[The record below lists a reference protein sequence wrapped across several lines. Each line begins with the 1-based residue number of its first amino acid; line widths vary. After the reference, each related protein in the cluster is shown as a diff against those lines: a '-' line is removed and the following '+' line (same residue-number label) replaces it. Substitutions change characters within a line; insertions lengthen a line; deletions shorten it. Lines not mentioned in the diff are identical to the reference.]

1 MKYGLLGEKLSHSF
15 SPRIHSMLGNDDY
28 GLFSVE
34 KEDFRSFMENSD
46 FKAVNVT
53 IPYKK
58 AVIPYLDF
66 ISENA
71 MRIGSVNTVV
81 RGNDGRLHGFNTDY
95 TGLRYMLWH
104 AGIELSGKKVII
116 LGSGGTSLT
125 AHAVAEDMGADRIV
139 VVSRKG
145 EDNYENLSR
154 HRDTE
159 VIINTTPVGMFP
171 KNGERLIKLSD
182 FPALK
187 AVADVI
193 YNPFYT
199 EILLDAREKGIKYSN
214 GLRMLVAQA
223 VAASRL
229 FFYEGEARA
238 ELPLTDED
246 RGKIEDIYRELFNE
260 LSNIVFVGMPSCGKS
275 SLAKALAEVL
285 DKRAVDSDEEIVKE
299 SCEKIPAIFE
309 KEGEEGFRKR
319 ESAVIRELGK
329 QRGLVIATGGG
340 AVLMEENRRALRQN
354 AIVVFVKRNIESL
367 SLDGRPLS
375 KSREELYKMYEK
387 RLPFYEACADITVDN
402 NGDLA
407 DTVAHIVEELR
418 NYEAACD

>member
-34 KEDFRSFMENSD
+34 KDDLARFMEDSD
-46 FKAVNVT
+46 FKAINVT

-58 AVIPYLDF
+58 AVIPFLDF
-66 ISENA
+66 VSENA

-81 RGNDGRLHGFNTDY
+81 TGGDGRLHGYNTDY
-95 TGLRYMLWH
+95 TGFRYMIEH
-104 AGIELSGKKVII
+104 SGIELSGKKVLI

-125 AHAVAEDMGADRIV
+125 AHAAAEDMGAERIV
-139 VVSRKG
+139 TVSRRG
-145 EDNYENLSR
+145 DDNYDNLAR
-154 HRDTE
+154 HRDAE

-171 KNGERLIKLSD
+171 KNGDRLVRLSD
-182 FPALK
+182 FPSCE

-199 EILLDAREKGIKYSN
+199 ELLLDAREKGIKYSN

-223 VAASRL
+223 VAASKL
-229 FFYEGEARA
+229 FFYDGEAEA
-238 ELPLTDED
+238 ELPLSDSD
-246 RGKIEDIYRELFNE
+246 REKTEYIHKKLFEE

-275 SLAKALAEVL
+275 TLAKSLSGIL
-285 DKRAVDSDEEIVKE
+285 DKKAADIDEEIIKQSGE
-299 SCEKIPAIFE
+299 EIPAIFE
-309 KEGEEGFRKR
+309 KEGEKGFRDR
-319 ESAVIRELGK
+319 EGSVIKELGK
-329 QRGLVIATGGG
+329 LRGLVIATGGG
-340 AVLMEENRRALRQN
+340 AVLREENRRALRQN
-354 AIVVFVKRNIESL
+354 SIVIFIKRNIESL

-375 KSREELYKMYEK
+375 KSREELYRMYEQ

-402 NGDLA
+402 NGDLE